1 MKSVRDVLDL
11 KPSEEIFSVAPIATV
26 YEAIQLMSTHHVGA
40 LPVLQEK
47 KLVGILSERDY
58 ARKVILKERSSKG
71 TRVSEIMTS
80 DVITVEETHRIN
92 ECVALMQAN
101 HIRHLV
107 VLRDGAVIGMLSLR
121 DLFVQIID
129 EQAEKIDELEH
140 YIRGE
145 V

>member
-1 MKSVRDVLDL
+1 
-11 KPSEEIFSVAPIATV
+11 
-26 YEAIQLMSTHHVGA
+26 
-40 LPVLQEK
+40 
-47 KLVGILSERDY
+47 
-58 ARKVILKERSSKG
+58 
-71 TRVSEIMTS
+71 
-80 DVITVEETHRIN
+80 
-92 ECVALMQAN
+92 MQTN

-107 VLRDGAVIGMLSLR
+107 VVRDGAVIGMLSLR

>member
-1 MKSVRDVLDL
+1 MKNVRDVLDL
-11 KPSEEIFSVAPIATV
+11 KPSDEIFSVAPIATV

-40 LPVLQEK
+40 LPVLQEN

-71 TRVSEIMTS
+71 TRVSEIMTG
-80 DVITVEETHRIN
+80 DVITVEERQRIN
-92 ECVALMQAN
+92 DCVALMQEN

-107 VLRDGAVIGMLSLR
+107 VVRDGEVIGMLSLR

-129 EQAEKIDELEH
+129 EQAEKIDELQH

>member
-107 VLRDGAVIGMLSLR
+107 VLRAGAVIGMLSLR